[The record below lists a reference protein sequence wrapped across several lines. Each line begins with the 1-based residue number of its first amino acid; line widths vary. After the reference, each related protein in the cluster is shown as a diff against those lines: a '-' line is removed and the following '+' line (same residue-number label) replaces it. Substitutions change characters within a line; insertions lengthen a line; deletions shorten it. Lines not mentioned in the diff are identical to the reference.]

1 MRKTAVAAVNHSGY
15 SQSKYS
21 YVNLQVETMRY
32 VAYWWIFFWLQ
43 VAAYGLAAHFGVFHM
58 IEAAD
63 VSRLSYVIIAL
74 HAGATLWV
82 GYNTLGVARFGQQ
95 HEYHHDSG
103 WFFSEVAMIFGMIG
117 TIAGFIFTLVA
128 TLGTG
133 IDPSQLNQ
141 VVADLAKGIGTAGWT
156 TLLGLIASF
165 CIKVQMNNLE
175 ALETRDAKEA

>member
-1 MRKTAVAAVNHSGY
+1 
-15 SQSKYS
+15 
-21 YVNLQVETMRY
+21 MRY

-43 VAAYGLAAHFGVFHM
+43 VIAYFIAGYLGVFHM

-63 VSRLSYVIIAL
+63 ISKISYVIVIL
-74 HAGATLWV
+74 HILATLWI
-82 GYNTLGVARFGQQ
+82 GYHTLGVARFGST

-141 VVADLAKGIGTAGWT
+141 VVSDLAKGIGTAGWT
-156 TLLGLIASF
+156 TLLGLIAAF

-175 ALETRDAKEA
+175 ALENRDARQV